1 MIEHLA
7 TLVKTFPGTTNQM
20 RCFAHVLNLVAK
32 SVLRQFEAPKAN
44 GNKAMG
50 EAAKELAAV
59 SDELGDDANEIFESG
74 GNEVGDDMEDAS
86 DEVANDD
93 VVDDDKDGLPDER
106 GKLSNVELTNL
117 DKSVKPIRLVLTK
130 VRQFKLLFR

>member
-1 MIEHLA
+1 M
-7 TLVKTFPGTTNQM
+7 
-20 RCFAHVLNLVAK
+20 
-32 SVLRQFEAPKAN
+32 N

-93 VVDDDKDGLPDER
+93 VVDNDEDGLPDER
-106 GKLSNVELTNL
+106 GKLLNVELTNL
-117 DKSVKPIRLVLTK
+117 DKSVKPIRLVLMK